1 MSQLLPVL
9 NARIGSDPIRG
20 DLRSATRDE
29 VERAY
34 TRQIEADE
42 QELKQHDLSA
52 IEPSTEF
59 GHAPFDLA
67 FSTGVRAYT
76 LLRDFNSPGFS
87 LNIRSS

>member
-20 DLRSATRDE
+20 DLRGATRDE

-42 QELKQHDLSA
+42 QELKQHDL
-52 IEPSTEF
+52 
-59 GHAPFDLA
+59 
-67 FSTGVRAYT
+67 
-76 LLRDFNSPGFS
+76 
-87 LNIRSS
+87 